1 MSSPIVV
8 DLPHK
13 LGKQEAKRRIQN
25 GIGKLKDHIPG
36 GAEATSS
43 WDEDRMSL
51 NVRAMGQ
58 EIDAKLDVMDA
69 VVRMEVKLPAM
80 LAFFG
85 KQIEAVLRRQGTEM
99 LEDKSKG

>member
-36 GAEATSS
+36 GAEAT
-43 WDEDRMSL
+43 
-51 NVRAMGQ
+51 
-58 EIDAKLDVMDA
+58 
-69 VVRMEVKLPAM
+69 
-80 LAFFG
+80 
-85 KQIEAVLRRQGTEM
+85 
-99 LEDKSKG
+99 